1 MKRRELKAICA
12 DLVEQFS
19 KRPYK
24 EWQVKD
30 YPIDF
35 ELEVNNELIQVELN
49 MLENNP
55 DYIQI
60 GVAVND
66 RGLSASFPVGRTFIV
81 DANSENMQNCADVS
95 KPDEKVVCIRE
106 RKNNFFVFVML
117 VVLVGII
124 LLIVLLFSGALAD
137 I

>member
-1 MKRRELKAICA
+1 MA
-12 DLVEQFS
+12 S
-19 KRPYK
+19 KRL
-24 EWQVKD
+24 
-30 YPIDF
+30 PIDF

-49 MLENNP
+49 MLENI

>member
-12 DLVEQFS
+12 DLIEQFS

-24 EWQVKD
+24 EWKMKD

-35 ELEVNNELIQVELN
+35 ELEINNELIQVELN

-55 DYIQI
+55 DYVQI

-66 RGLSASFPVGRTFIV
+66 RGLSSFFPVGRTFIV
-81 DANSENMQNCADVS
+81 DANPENMQNCANAS
-95 KPDEKVVCIRE
+95 MPDEKVVCIRE
-106 RKNNFFVFVML
+106 GKNNFFVFVML

-124 LLIVLLFSGALAD
+124 LLYLLYL
-137 I
+137 